1 MSDAT
6 PRRSDPDCVFCKIV
20 SGEVPAE
27 IVHEDEAT
35 IGFRDLQPQAP
46 VHVLVIPRHHV
57 DGVAELARER
67 PEDTVAL
74 LRAVEAVATKLRV
87 ATTGYRGVFN
97 RGLDAEQSVFHAH
110 VHVLG
115 GRELQ
120 WPPG

>member
-1 MSDAT
+1 MTDEST
-6 PRRSDPDCVFCKIV
+6 RRTDPECLFCKIV
-20 SGEVPAE
+20 SGAIPAE

-35 IGFRDLQPQAP
+35 IAFRDLQPQAP

-57 DGVAELARER
+57 EGVAELARER
-67 PEDTVAL
+67 PDDTVAL
-74 LRAVEAVATKLRV
+74 LRAVEEVATKLRV

-110 VHVLG
+110 IHVLG